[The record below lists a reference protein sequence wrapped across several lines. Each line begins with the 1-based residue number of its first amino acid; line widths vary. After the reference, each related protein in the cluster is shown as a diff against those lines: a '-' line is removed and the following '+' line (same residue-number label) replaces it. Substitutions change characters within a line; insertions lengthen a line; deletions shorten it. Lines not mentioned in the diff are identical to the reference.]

1 VSGASEGSIL
11 LAEAVEAAGGR
22 PSGGREPVTLAEL
35 LEPIPPSEKSDDPVG
50 ESLRYD
56 VLHDR
61 LRELRRTDDPTL
73 PQGVWRHELKKAD
86 WKGVERLAGEAL
98 RERSKDLRMAA
109 WVVEAWTRL
118 DGLAGLA
125 RGVELLTGLIE
136 RWGPELHPRF
146 GEDDT
151 EPQDDPALRNA
162 ALGTLESSLSLA
174 LARLPLTRP
183 GGPGGE
189 DGEGL
194 TWGDWKRALYLEN
207 LGAAHPEAAA
217 EAGGITRE
225 RFLASVGLT
234 PDGFYPPLA
243 LRADACRAGL
253 EALAKLADESY
264 GRDAPAFGAVR
275 EELEGIGRLARRL
288 AAERGEEVRAESP
301 EVPAES
307 GGSAPAADRTDPD
320 DPGQGEDTMS
330 VDDPAAGTSA
340 VPARG
345 GEAADEPSGAALPV
359 AITTRAEAYR
369 ALDQAAELLLRVEPH
384 SPVPYLVKRAVR
396 WGGLSLS
403 ELYGELFQIAEPNV
417 VFRLLGI
424 QRREGEE

>member
-1 VSGASEGSIL
+1 VSGAPEVVAEVVEVAAGREAVAVEDL
-11 LAEAVEAAGGR
+11 LA
-22 PSGGREPVTLAEL
+22 
-35 LEPIPPSEKSDDPVG
+35 PIPPGERSDDPVG
-50 ESLRYD
+50 VSLRYD
-56 VLHDR
+56 VLHDQ
-61 LRELRRTDDPTL
+61 LRELRRADDPTL

-86 WKGVERLAGEAL
+86 WKGVERLAAEAL

-125 RGVELLTGLIE
+125 RGIELLVGLIE

-146 GEDDT
+146 EEDDS

-162 ALGTLESSLSLA
+162 ALGTLETSLPLA

-183 GGPGGE
+183 GGPGGSAGE
-189 DGEGL
+189 DGEVL

-225 RFLASVGLT
+225 RFLASAGLT
-234 PDGFYPPLA
+234 PNGLYPALA
-243 LRADACRAGL
+243 LRADACRD
-253 EALAKLADESY
+253 ALRAFATLADESY
-264 GRDAPAFGAVR
+264 GRDAPAFGSVR

-288 AAERGEEVRAESP
+288 AAERGEAVRAEVDPTEGEETMSADDP
-301 EVPAES
+301 VVESVATTSDGGDAPA
-307 GGSAPAADRTDPD
+307 GDPAPAAAP
-320 DPGQGEDTMS
+320 
-330 VDDPAAGTSA
+330 
-340 VPARG
+340 
-345 GEAADEPSGAALPV
+345 PV
-359 AITTRAEAYR
+359 SITTRAEAYR

-384 SPVPYLVKRAVR
+384 SPVPYLVKRAVH
-396 WGGLSLS
+396 WGSLSLS
-403 ELYGELFQIAEPNV
+403 ELYGELFQIADPNV

-424 QRREGEE
+424 QKREGEE

>member
-1 VSGASEGSIL
+1 MSGAPEGSSAVAEVSGAL
-11 LAEAVEAAGGR
+11 
-22 PSGGREPVTLAEL
+22 SGGREPVSLEEL
-35 LEPIPPSEKSDDPVG
+35 LEPIPPSDKSDDPVG
-50 ESLRYD
+50 VSLRYD
-56 VLHDR
+56 VIHDQ
-61 LRELRRTDDPTL
+61 LRELRRADDPTL

-86 WKGVERLAGEAL
+86 WKGIERLAAEAL

-125 RGVELLTGLIE
+125 RGVDLLIGLIE

-146 GEDDT
+146 GEDDA
-151 EPQDDPALRNA
+151 EPPDDPALRSA
-162 ALGTLESSLSLA
+162 ALGTLEGSLSAA
-174 LARLPLTRP
+174 LGRLPITRP

-189 DGEGL
+189 DGEVL

-217 EAGGITRE
+217 EAGGVTRE

-234 PDGFYPPLA
+234 PDGLYPALA
-243 LRADACRAGL
+243 LRADACRARL
-253 EALAKLADESY
+253 SALARLADESY

-275 EELEGIGRLARRL
+275 EELEGVGRLARRL
-288 AAERGEEVRAESP
+288 AAERGEQVRAEAAPDGAP
-301 EVPAES
+301 E
-307 GGSAPAADRTDPD
+307 
-320 DPGQGEDTMS
+320 DPGQGDDTMS
-330 VDDPAAGTSA
+330 VEDPAAEIVATTA
-340 VPARG
+340 DG
-345 GEAADEPSGAALPV
+345 GEAAAGEPAGTALPV

-396 WGGLSLS
+396 WGSLSLS
-403 ELYGELFQIAEPNV
+403 ELYGELFQIADPTV

-424 QRREGEE
+424 QRREGED